1 MDWRSDQ
8 RLSELWSIVE
18 MASEVEEI
26 PIARLREACDEY
38 GISCE
43 RYIEVWDRLCDEA
56 YIVINQAEEKMTNAH

>member
-18 MASEVEEI
+18 MASEVEDM
-26 PIARLREACDEY
+26 PIAQLRDACDAY

-43 RYIEVWDRLCDEA
+43 RYIEVWGKLCDEA
-56 YIVINQAEEKMTNAH
+56 YIIINQAEEKMSDIH

>member
-18 MASEVEEI
+18 MASECEELS
-26 PIARLREACDEY
+26 IARLRDACDAY

-43 RYIEVWDRLCDEA
+43 RYVEVWNKLCDEGH
-56 YIVINQAEEKMTNAH
+56 IIIEQAEGQMHGIH

>member
-18 MASEVEEI
+18 MASECEEI
-26 PIARLREACDEY
+26 PIARLRDACDEY

-43 RYIEVWDRLCDEA
+43 RYIEVWGKLCDEA
-56 YIVINQAEEKMTNAH
+56 YIVINQAEEKMTDVH

>member
-18 MASEVEEI
+18 MAGDCEEL
-26 PIARLREACDEY
+26 PIARLRDACDAY

-43 RYIEVWDRLCDEA
+43 RYIEVWDRLCDEGH
-56 YIVINQAEEKMTNAH
+56 IIINQAEEKMTNAH

>member
-18 MASEVEEI
+18 MASEVEDM
-26 PIARLREACDEY
+26 PIAQLRDACDAY

-43 RYIEVWDRLCDEA
+43 RYIEVWGKLCDEG
-56 YIVINQAEEKMTNAH
+56 YIIINQAEEKMSDIH

>member
-18 MASEVEEI
+18 MAGDVEEI
-26 PIARLREACDEY
+26 PIARLKDMCDEH

-43 RYIEVWDRLCDEA
+43 RFIEVWRTLCDEG
-56 YIVINQAEEKMTNAH
+56 YIIINQAEEKMSHVH